1 MKRKILIALILT
13 VSVLIS
19 LNGCAFN
26 IENNPEIEEEE
37 NDRGDDSDD
46 EDDEDDED
54 EEPQVSAG
62 PEIIDINLLKK
73 MKKATYNEDKAT
85 INDIMFEIC
94 KKEYGND
101 DDEFINV
108 LNAAIQKGDMIEIND
123 LLMTYIS
130 LKS

>member
-1 MKRKILIALILT
+1 
-13 VSVLIS
+13 
-19 LNGCAFN
+19 
-26 IENNPEIEEEE
+26 
-37 NDRGDDSDD
+37 
-46 EDDEDDED
+46 
-54 EEPQVSAG
+54 
-62 PEIIDINLLKK
+62 